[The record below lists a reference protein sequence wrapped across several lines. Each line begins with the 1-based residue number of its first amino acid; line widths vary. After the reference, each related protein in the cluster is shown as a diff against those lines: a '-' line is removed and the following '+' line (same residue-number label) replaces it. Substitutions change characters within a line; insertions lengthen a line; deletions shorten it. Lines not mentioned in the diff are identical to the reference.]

1 LDISLPIF
9 LLSVV
14 FVFRCGAAIEPLR
27 SGSPSGAPQKLLKD
41 LAPCGFVVALTVLW
55 SDQKWFK
62 QMALFDDEHALT
74 IRAPKKLARPC

>member
-1 LDISLPIF
+1 LFLF
-9 LLSVV
+9 FAAERLLSRFARV
-14 FVFRCGAAIEPLR
+14 RLLAP
-27 SGSPSGAPQKLLKD
+27 PQKLLKD